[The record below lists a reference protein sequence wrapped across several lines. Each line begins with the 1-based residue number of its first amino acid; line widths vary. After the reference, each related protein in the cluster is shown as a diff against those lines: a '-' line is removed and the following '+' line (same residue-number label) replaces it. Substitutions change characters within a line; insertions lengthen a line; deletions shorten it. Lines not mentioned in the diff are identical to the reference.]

1 MICRVGRLAP
11 LESSKKVKIIGCG
24 PGGAGYL
31 TVQACRAV
39 ESAEIVA
46 GAEKFLRLFPRA
58 ENRLQLQSARAEE
71 IAGLLAGL
79 SADRIAVL
87 VSGDTGFYSLASTL
101 RQALPAHWELQFIP
115 GISSVQAACA
125 LFTMSWQD
133 MRFYSLHSRPITPE
147 LIAAAG
153 QGLEP
158 LALLC
163 GPDHLPGDI
172 ARELLGSVEPERA
185 CHVVCDIGAE
195 NQKLWSGK
203 ICELAKENM
212 SGHAVCIIDRRQP

>member
-1 MICRVGRLAP
+1 M
-11 LESSKKVKIIGCG
+11 
-24 PGGAGYL
+24 
-31 TVQACRAV
+31 
-39 ESAEIVA
+39 ESAEVVA
-46 GAEKFLRLFPRA
+46 GPEKFLQLFPQA
-58 ENRLQLQSARAEE
+58 ENRLQLPSARAEE

-79 SADRIAVL
+79 SADKIAVL
-87 VSGDTGFYSLASTL
+87 VSGDTGFYSLAATL

-125 LFTMSWQD
+125 LFALSWQE
-133 MRFYSLHSRPITPE
+133 MRFYSLHGRPITPE

-153 QGLEP
+153 RGMEP

-172 ARELLGSVEPERA
+172 ARALLGAVEPERV
-185 CHVVCDIGAE
+185 CHVACDIGSE
-195 NQKLWSGK
+195 NQKTWSGK
-203 ICELAKENM
+203 ICDLAKENM